1 MHSAFYSR
9 EMKKYTN
16 KLVYIPWFV
25 TDEINPKDEED
36 GKAFYNMKYYVE
48 VPGIFHS
55 DLSIVQSEGMKKAY
69 LTKIAEFAGKDIRK
83 KMSKKIS
90 GAGSCLLGEKEGQG
104 VKEVVACFRKY
115 LFASNK
121 NIVSKA

>member
-1 MHSAFYSR
+1 M
-9 EMKKYTN
+9 
-16 KLVYIPWFV
+16 
-25 TDEINPKDEED
+25 TDEINPKEKED
-36 GKAFYNMKYYVE
+36 GKAFRIMDYYVNL
-48 VPGIFHS
+48 PGLFHS

-69 LTKIAEFAGKDIRK
+69 LSKITEFAGKDIRK

-104 VKEVVACFRKY
+104 VKEVVSCFRRF

-121 NIVSKA
+121 NLVSKA

>member
-1 MHSAFYSR
+1 
-9 EMKKYTN
+9 
-16 KLVYIPWFV
+16 
-25 TDEINPKDEED
+25 
-36 GKAFYNMKYYVE
+36 MKYYVE

-69 LTKIAEFAGKDIRK
+69 LSKISKFAGTAVRK

-104 VKEVVACFRKY
+104 VQNVVDCFRSF
-115 LFASNK
+115 LL
-121 NIVSKA
+121 KA